1 MLFYLLLLN
10 GSQTSGA
17 SHLPH
22 RENQLLHGLPY
33 TILPAIGISF
43 HRVLKLRYVTSSFR
57 TPFPTNISFSKQ
69 ALVCKGQMN
78 DEKDKALCLELFK
91 CSRVRAAELLI
102 HTHWHPS
109 PIHPDCSEL
118 SPQSISAHCVAIQE
132 PWYLDLLVLLDL
144 AHRSPKMVM
153 KRGKDWPIFNQET
166 LLVPR
171 TLLVLARG
179 HSIDCPFWIWQPAGS
194 GSIVAWLCTEGAGS
208 W

>member
-1 MLFYLLLLN
+1 MFRELSGTHLILFKCYFLLLLLMLFYLLLLN

-78 DEKDKALCLELFK
+78 DEKDKALCLELFNFN
-91 CSRVRAAELLI
+91 SFFFLGLFLAYLGFEYQSPNRDSITSSLSHLI
-102 HTHWHPS
+102 FIMRLFGIRIEDKIES
-109 PIHPDCSEL
+109 KRF
-118 SPQSISAHCVAIQE
+118 
-132 PWYLDLLVLLDL
+132 WY
-144 AHRSPKMVM
+144 SK
-153 KRGKDWPIFNQET
+153 
-166 LLVPR
+166 
-171 TLLVLARG
+171 
-179 HSIDCPFWIWQPAGS
+179 
-194 GSIVAWLCTEGAGS
+194 
-208 W
+208 